1 MKKFSYSFN
10 QTGTLSIWLTCCRE
24 YPELVAQIEPA
35 FAQTTVKHTKGA
47 GEVILNNGQLRTGEL
62 PGIIECL
69 LFYQQSYNQ
78 N

>member
-10 QTGTLSIWLTCCRE
+10 QTGTLNIWLTGCRE

-35 FAQTTVKHTKGA
+35 FAQTEVKHTSGA
-47 GEVILNNGQLRTGEL
+47 GEVELKSHQLRTGEL
-62 PGIIECL
+62 PVIIECL

>member
-1 MKKFSYSFN
+1 MKKFSYCFN
-10 QTGTLSIWLTCCRE
+10 QTGTLNIWLTGCRE

-35 FAQTTVKHTKGA
+35 FAQTEVKHTRGA
-47 GEVILNNGQLRTGEL
+47 GEVELKYRQLRTGEL

-69 LFYQQSYNQ
+69 LYYQQSYSQ

>member
-1 MKKFSYSFN
+1 MKKFTYSFN
-10 QTGTLSIWLTCCRE
+10 QTGTLNIWMMGCRE
-24 YPELVAQIEPA
+24 YPELVARIEPA
-35 FAQTTVKHTKGA
+35 FAQTAVRHTCGA
-47 GEVILNNGQLRTGEL
+47 GEVELKCHQLRTGEL